1 MHESKTVE
9 SSTELI
15 EDSESITKVQAGLY
29 ARTKRLLRTYPVFS
43 VTVLLIL
50 VLAAVTASWIAPF
63 PERYGEL
70 RDRHAEP
77 SIMGGEGGHLL
88 GADSVG
94 RDIYTRLLFGAR
106 VSLII
111 AVSTILIAGSIGT
124 TLGLISGWYGGWID
138 ETVMRLVDAMNAIP
152 VILIALVLAVAVG
165 PNFWLLLG
173 ILSIGLWPGFARQ
186 VRAETLSLKDRD
198 YVGMAKVSGAS
209 TFRILYRHILPGLFS
224 TVVVV
229 ATNQVGTVILA
240 EAGLSFLG
248 VGVPPPT
255 PSWGGMISDGRLYLT
270 ESWWVSAFPGLAIG
284 LTVTA
289 LVFLGDWLR
298 DRLDPRLRQLE

>member
-1 MHESKTVE
+1 MDVA
-9 SSTELI
+9 I
-15 EDSESITKVQAGLY
+15 EGLP
-29 ARTKRLLRTYPVFS
+29 RRRSGRLLRSLRLFRSYPVFS
-43 VTVLLIL
+43 VAILSVL
-50 VLAAVTASWIAPF
+50 VFAAITASWIAPF

-77 SIMGGEGGHLL
+77 SIFGGEGGHLL

-111 AVSTILIAGSIGT
+111 AAGTIVVAGSFGT
-124 TLGLISGWYGGWID
+124 ALGLISGWYGGWVD
-138 ETVMRLVDAMNAIP
+138 EAIMRLVDAMNAIP

-165 PNFWLLLG
+165 PSFWILLG
-173 ILSIGLWPGFARQ
+173 VLSVGLWPGFARQ
-186 VRAETLSLKDRD
+186 VRAETLSLKSRD
-198 YVGMAKVSGAS
+198 YVDLAKVSGAP
-209 TFRILYRHILPGLFS
+209 THRILYRHILPGLFS

-270 ESWWVSAFPGLAIG
+270 EAWWISAFPGVAIG

-298 DRLDPRLRQLE
+298 DHLDPRLRQLE

>member
-1 MHESKTVE
+1 MDVA
-9 SSTELI
+9 I
-15 EDSESITKVQAGLY
+15 ERMPRRRSG
-29 ARTKRLLRTYPVFS
+29 RLVRSLRLFRAYPVFS
-43 VTVLLIL
+43 VAILGALLF
-50 VLAAVTASWIAPF
+50 AAITASWIAPF

-77 SIMGGEGGHLL
+77 SIFGAEGGHLL

-94 RDIYTRLLFGAR
+94 RDIFTRLLFGAR

-111 AVSTILIAGSIGT
+111 AAGTIVVAGSFGT
-124 TLGLISGWYGGWID
+124 ALGLISGWYGGWVD
-138 ETVMRLVDAMNAIP
+138 EAIMRLVDAMNAIP

-165 PNFWLLLG
+165 PSFWILLG
-173 ILSIGLWPGFARQ
+173 VLSVGLWPGFARQ
-186 VRAETLSLKDRD
+186 VRAETLSLKKRD
-198 YVGMAKVSGAS
+198 YVDLAKVAGAP
-209 TFRILYRHILPGLFS
+209 THRILYRHILPGLFS

-270 ESWWVSAFPGLAIG
+270 DAWWVSAFPGLAIG
-284 LTVTA
+284 LTVTS

-298 DRLDPRLRQLE
+298 DHLDPRLRQLE

>member
-1 MHESKTVE
+1 MDVA
-9 SSTELI
+9 I
-15 EDSESITKVQAGLY
+15 EGLP
-29 ARTKRLLRTYPVFS
+29 RRRSGRLLRTLRLFRSYPVFS
-43 VTVLLIL
+43 VAILSVL
-50 VLAAVTASWIAPF
+50 VFAAITASWIAPF

-77 SIMGGEGGHLL
+77 SIFGGEGGHLL

-111 AVSTILIAGSIGT
+111 AGGTIIVAGSFGT
-124 TLGLISGWYGGWID
+124 ALGLISGWYGGWVD
-138 ETVMRLVDAMNAIP
+138 EAIMRLVDAMNAIP

-165 PNFWLLLG
+165 PSFWILLG
-173 ILSIGLWPGFARQ
+173 VLSIGLWPGFARQ
-186 VRAETLSLKDRD
+186 VRAEALSLKSRD
-198 YVGMAKVSGAS
+198 YVDLAKVSGAP
-209 TFRILYRHILPGLFS
+209 THRILYRHILPGLFS

-270 ESWWVSAFPGLAIG
+270 DAWWVSAFPGIAIG

-298 DRLDPRLRQLE
+298 DHLDPRLRQLE

>member
-1 MHESKTVE
+1 MHESKMVE
-9 SSTELI
+9 SSTEVI
-15 EDSESITKVQAGLY
+15 EDSESITKVQAGHY

-43 VTVLLIL
+43 VTVLLLL

-240 EAGLSFLG
+240 EAGLSFLA
-248 VGVPPPT
+248 
-255 PSWGGMISDGRLYLT
+255 WEFR
-270 ESWWVSAFPGLAIG
+270 
-284 LTVTA
+284 
-289 LVFLGDWLR
+289 
-298 DRLDPRLRQLE
+298 RQHRRGAE

>member
-1 MHESKTVE
+1 MHESKDIE
-9 SSTELI
+9 SSRLI
-15 EDSESITKVQAGLY
+15 IEKVETSTDVRLGLY
-29 ARTKRLLRTYPVFS
+29 ARTLRFLRNYPVFS
-43 VTVLLIL
+43 VTILLIL
-50 VLAAVTASWIAPF
+50 VFAAVTAPWIAPF

-70 RDRHAEP
+70 RDRHEKP
-77 SIMGGEGGHLL
+77 LFLGGKGGHFL

-124 TLGLISGWYGGWID
+124 VMGLISGWYGGWVD
-138 ETVMRLVDAMNAIP
+138 EVIMRLVDAMNAIP

-165 PNFWLLLG
+165 PSFWLLLG
-173 ILSIGLWPGFARQ
+173 ILSVGLWPGFARQ
-186 VRAETLSLKDRD
+186 VRAETLSLKDRE
-198 YVGMAKVSGAS
+198 YVDMAKVSGAS
-209 TFRILYRHILPGLFS
+209 TIRILFRHILPGLFS

>member
-1 MHESKTVE
+1 MDESQNLE
-9 SSTELI
+9 SVDVRI
-15 EDSESITKVQAGLY
+15 EAPPSRKSPAPL
-29 ARTKRLLRTYPVFS
+29 RFLRLFRVYPVFS
-43 VTVLLIL
+43 VVILSVL
-50 VLAAVTASWIAPF
+50 VFAAITASWIAPF

-77 SIMGGEGGHLL
+77 TIFGGEGVHLL

-94 RDIYTRLLFGAR
+94 RDIVSRLLFGAR

-111 AVSTILIAGSIGT
+111 AVGTILIAGSFGT
-124 TLGLISGWYGGWID
+124 TVGLISGWYGGWID
-138 ETVMRLVDAMNAIP
+138 EAFMRLVDAMNAIP
-152 VILIALVLAVAVG
+152 VILVALVLAVAVG
-165 PNFWLLLG
+165 QSFWLLLG
-173 ILSIGLWPGFARQ
+173 ILSLGLWPGFARQ
-186 VRAETLSLKDRD
+186 VRAETLSLKSRD
-198 YVGMAKVSGAS
+198 YVDMAKVAGAP
-209 TFRILYRHILPGLFS
+209 THRILYRHILPGLFS

-229 ATNQVGTVILA
+229 ATNLVGSVILA

-255 PSWGGMISDGRLYLT
+255 PSWGGMIADGRLYLT
-270 ESWWVSAFPGLAIG
+270 EAWWVSAFPGVAIG

-298 DRLDPRLRQLE
+298 DHLDPRLRQLE

>member
-1 MHESKTVE
+1 MDVA
-9 SSTELI
+9 TE
-15 EDSESITKVQAGLY
+15 GLPLRRSGRLV
-29 ARTKRLLRTYPVFS
+29 RTLKLFRAYPVFS
-43 VTVLLIL
+43 VAILSVL
-50 VLAAVTASWIAPF
+50 VFAAITASWIAPF

-77 SIMGGEGGHLL
+77 AIFGGDGGHLL

-111 AVSTILIAGSIGT
+111 ATGTILVAGSFGT
-124 TLGLISGWYGGWID
+124 ALGLISGWYGGWID
-138 ETVMRLVDAMNAIP
+138 EAIMRLVDAMNAIP

-165 PNFWLLLG
+165 PSFWLLLG
-173 ILSIGLWPGFARQ
+173 ILSVGLWPGFARQ
-186 VRAETLSLKDRD
+186 VRAETLSLKERD
-198 YVGMAKVSGAS
+198 YVDLAKVSGAP
-209 TFRILYRHILPGLFS
+209 THRILIRHILPGLFS

-270 ESWWVSAFPGLAIG
+270 DAWWVAAFPGIAIG
-284 LTVTA
+284 LTVTS

-298 DRLDPRLRQLE
+298 DYLDPRLRQLE

>member
-1 MHESKTVE
+1 M
-9 SSTELI
+9 SSVDLI
-15 EDSESITKVQAGLY
+15 LEKPRPRRF
-29 ARTKRLLRTYPVFS
+29 ARAAQFLMLFRAYPVFS
-43 VTVLLIL
+43 VAILSVLI
-50 VLAAVTASWIAPF
+50 VAAITASWIAPF

-77 SIMGGEGGHLL
+77 AIFGGEGGHLL

-111 AVSTILIAGSIGT
+111 ASGTILIAGSFGT
-124 TLGLISGWYGGWID
+124 VLGLISGWYGGWVD
-138 ETVMRLVDAMNAIP
+138 EAIMRLVDAMNAIP

-165 PNFWLLLG
+165 PSFWLLLG
-173 ILSIGLWPGFARQ
+173 VLSIGLWPGFARQ
-186 VRAETLSLKDRD
+186 VRAETLSLKKRD
-198 YVGMAKVSGAS
+198 YVDMAKIYGAS
-209 TFRILYRHILPGLFS
+209 TPRILYRHILPGVFS

-270 ESWWVSAFPGLAIG
+270 EAWWVAAFPGVAIG

-298 DRLDPRLRQLE
+298 DHLDPRLRQIE

>member
-1 MHESKTVE
+1 MDVA
-9 SSTELI
+9 I
-15 EDSESITKVQAGLY
+15 EGLP
-29 ARTKRLLRTYPVFS
+29 RRRSGRLLRSLRLFRSYPVFS
-43 VTVLLIL
+43 VAILSVL
-50 VLAAVTASWIAPF
+50 VFAAITASWIAPF

-77 SIMGGEGGHLL
+77 SIFGGEGGHLL

-111 AVSTILIAGSIGT
+111 AAGTIVVAGSFGT
-124 TLGLISGWYGGWID
+124 ALGLISGWYGGWVD
-138 ETVMRLVDAMNAIP
+138 EAIMRLVDAMNAIP

-165 PNFWLLLG
+165 PSFWILLG
-173 ILSIGLWPGFARQ
+173 VLSVGLWPGFARQ
-186 VRAETLSLKDRD
+186 VRAETLSLKSRD
-198 YVGMAKVSGAS
+198 YVDLAKVSGAP
-209 TFRILYRHILPGLFS
+209 THRILYRHILPGLFS

-270 ESWWVSAFPGLAIG
+270 EAWWVSAFPGVAIG

-298 DRLDPRLRQLE
+298 DHLDPRLRQLE

>member
-1 MHESKTVE
+1 LS
-9 SSTELI
+9 
-15 EDSESITKVQAGLY
+15 
-29 ARTKRLLRTYPVFS
+29 VF
-43 VTVLLIL
+43 VLGVLLF
-50 VLAAVTASWIAPF
+50 AAITASWIAPF

-77 SIMGGEGGHLL
+77 TIFGGDGDHLL

-111 AVSTILIAGSIGT
+111 AGGTILIAGSFGT

-138 ETVMRLVDAMNAIP
+138 EAIMRLVDAMNAIP

-165 PNFWLLLG
+165 PSFWLLLG
-173 ILSIGLWPGFARQ
+173 VLSIGLWPGFARQ
-186 VRAETLSLKDRD
+186 VRAETLSLKERD
-198 YVGMAKVSGAS
+198 YVDMAKVAGAP
-209 TFRILYRHILPGLFS
+209 TYRILYSHILPGLFS

-270 ESWWVSAFPGLAIG
+270 DAWWVSAFPGIAIG
-284 LTVTA
+284 LTVTS

-298 DRLDPRLRQLE
+298 DHLDPRLRQLE

>member
-1 MHESKTVE
+1 MDVA
-9 SSTELI
+9 I
-15 EDSESITKVQAGLY
+15 EGLPGRRSGRLV
-29 ARTKRLLRTYPVFS
+29 RTLRLFRVYPVFS
-43 VTVLLIL
+43 VAILSIL
-50 VLAAVTASWIAPF
+50 VFSAITASWIAPF

-70 RDRHAEP
+70 RDRHAQP
-77 SIMGGEGGHLL
+77 AIFGGEGGHLL

-111 AVSTILIAGSIGT
+111 AAGTILVAGSFGT
-124 TLGLISGWYGGWID
+124 ALGLISGWYGGWVD
-138 ETVMRLVDAMNAIP
+138 EAIMRLVDAMNAIP

-165 PNFWLLLG
+165 PSFWLLLG

-186 VRAETLSLKDRD
+186 VRAETLSLKERD
-198 YVGMAKVSGAS
+198 YVDLAKVAGAP
-209 TFRILYRHILPGLFS
+209 TPRILYRHILPGLFS

-270 ESWWVSAFPGLAIG
+270 DAWWVAAFPGIAIG
-284 LTVTA
+284 LTVTS

-298 DRLDPRLRQLE
+298 DHLDPRLRQLE

>member
-1 MHESKTVE
+1 MDSLQPISGESEVAKLLGQ
-9 SSTELI
+9 SPPGRLR
-15 EDSESITKVQAGLY
+15 
-29 ARTKRLLRTYPVFS
+29 RTLRLFRAYPVLS
-43 VTVLLIL
+43 IAVLGVL
-50 VLAAVTASWIAPF
+50 VFAAITASWIAPF

-77 SIMGGEGGHLL
+77 AIFGGESDHLL

-111 AVSTILIAGSIGT
+111 ASATILIAGTFGT

-138 ETVMRLVDAMNAIP
+138 EAIMRLVDAMNAIP

-165 PNFWLLLG
+165 PSFWLLLG
-173 ILSIGLWPGFARQ
+173 VLSIGLWPGFARQ
-186 VRAETLSLKDRD
+186 VRAETLSLKERD
-198 YVGMAKVSGAS
+198 YVDMAKVAGAP
-209 TFRILYRHILPGLFS
+209 TYRILYTHILPGLFS

-270 ESWWVSAFPGLAIG
+270 DAWWVSAFPGIAIG
-284 LTVTA
+284 LTVTS

-298 DRLDPRLRQLE
+298 DHLDPRLRQLE

>member
-1 MHESKTVE
+1 MDVA
-9 SSTELI
+9 I
-15 EDSESITKVQAGLY
+15 EGLP
-29 ARTKRLLRTYPVFS
+29 RRRSGRLLRGLRLFRSYPVFS
-43 VTVLLIL
+43 VAILSVL
-50 VLAAVTASWIAPF
+50 VFAAITASWIAPF

-77 SIMGGEGGHLL
+77 SIFGGEGGHLL

-111 AVSTILIAGSIGT
+111 AAGTIVVAGSFGT
-124 TLGLISGWYGGWID
+124 ALGLISGWYGGWVD
-138 ETVMRLVDAMNAIP
+138 EAIMRLVDAMNAIP

-165 PNFWLLLG
+165 PSFWILLG
-173 ILSIGLWPGFARQ
+173 VLSIGLWPGFARQ
-186 VRAETLSLKDRD
+186 VRAEALSLKSRD
-198 YVGMAKVSGAS
+198 YVDLAKVSGAP
-209 TFRILYRHILPGLFS
+209 THRILYRHILPGLFS

-270 ESWWVSAFPGLAIG
+270 EAWWVSAFPGVAIG

-298 DRLDPRLRQLE
+298 DHLDPRLRQLE

>member
-1 MHESKTVE
+1 MDVILEKPRPRR
-9 SSTELI
+9 I
-15 EDSESITKVQAGLY
+15 
-29 ARTKRLLRTYPVFS
+29 ARAAQFLRLFRVYPVFS
-43 VTVLLIL
+43 VAILSILI
-50 VLAAVTASWIAPF
+50 VAAISASWIAPF

-77 SIMGGEGGHLL
+77 AIFGGEGGHLL

-111 AVSTILIAGSIGT
+111 ASGTILIAGSFGT
-124 TLGLISGWYGGWID
+124 ALGLISGWYGGWVD
-138 ETVMRLVDAMNAIP
+138 EAIMRLVDAMNAIP

-165 PNFWLLLG
+165 PSFWLLLG

-186 VRAETLSLKDRD
+186 VRAETLSLKARD
-198 YVGMAKVSGAS
+198 YVDMAKISGAS
-209 TFRILYRHILPGLFS
+209 TPRILYRHILPGLFS

-270 ESWWVSAFPGLAIG
+270 DAWWVAAFPGIAIG
-284 LTVTA
+284 LTVTS

-298 DRLDPRLRQLE
+298 DHLDPRLRQIE

>member
-1 MHESKTVE
+1 MDVA
-9 SSTELI
+9 I
-15 EDSESITKVQAGLY
+15 EGLP
-29 ARTKRLLRTYPVFS
+29 RRRSGRLLRSLRLFRSYPVFS
-43 VTVLLIL
+43 VAILSVL
-50 VLAAVTASWIAPF
+50 VFAAITASWITPF

-77 SIMGGEGGHLL
+77 SIFGGEGGHLL

-111 AVSTILIAGSIGT
+111 AAGTIVVAGSFGT
-124 TLGLISGWYGGWID
+124 ALGLISGWYGGWVD
-138 ETVMRLVDAMNAIP
+138 EVIMRLVDAMNAIP

-165 PNFWLLLG
+165 PSFWILLG
-173 ILSIGLWPGFARQ
+173 VLSVGLWPGFARQ
-186 VRAETLSLKDRD
+186 VRAETLSLKSRD
-198 YVGMAKVSGAS
+198 YVDLAKVSGAP
-209 TFRILYRHILPGLFS
+209 TRRILYRHILPGLFS

-229 ATNQVGTVILA
+229 ATNQVGTVILS

-270 ESWWVSAFPGLAIG
+270 DAWWVSAFPGVAIG

-298 DRLDPRLRQLE
+298 DHLDPRLRQLE

>member
-1 MHESKTVE
+1 MDVA
-9 SSTELI
+9 I
-15 EDSESITKVQAGLY
+15 EGLP
-29 ARTKRLLRTYPVFS
+29 RRRSGRLLRTLRLFRSYPVFS
-43 VTVLLIL
+43 VAILSVL
-50 VLAAVTASWIAPF
+50 VFAAITASWIAPF

-77 SIMGGEGGHLL
+77 SIFGGEGGHLL

-111 AVSTILIAGSIGT
+111 AAGTIVVAGSFGT
-124 TLGLISGWYGGWID
+124 ALGLISGWYGGWVD
-138 ETVMRLVDAMNAIP
+138 EAIMRLVDAMNAIP

-165 PNFWLLLG
+165 PSFWILLG
-173 ILSIGLWPGFARQ
+173 VLSVGLWPGFARQ
-186 VRAETLSLKDRD
+186 VRAETLSLKSRD
-198 YVGMAKVSGAS
+198 YVDLAKVSGAPIH
-209 TFRILYRHILPGLFS
+209 RILYRHILPGLFS

-270 ESWWVSAFPGLAIG
+270 DAWWVSAFPGVAIG

-289 LVFLGDWLR
+289 LVILGDWLR
-298 DRLDPRLRQLE
+298 DHLDPRLRQLE